1 MNKIKKGDEVIIIA
15 GKDKGKTGK
24 IIGLVNSG
32 AKFLIE
38 GLNLVKKHVKADPNK
53 GSTGGIVEKPMPID
67 RSNVMLLDPTTQKGS
82 KVGIRTLEDG
92 TRARFYKAS
101 DQLVDVK

>member
-1 MNKIKKGDEVIIIA
+1 MNKIKNGDEVIIIA

-24 IIGLVNSG
+24 ITAVLNSG
-32 AKFLIE
+32 AKLIID

-53 GSTGGIVEKPMPID
+53 GSTGGIVEKSMPID

-92 TRARFYKAS
+92 TRVRFYKGS